1 MIMVNFHSDAQLPCY
16 FHYLYRFS
24 TSTTTFVSLK
34 NSKKLKISKK
44 KNLNFE
50 NEKKGLNFKIKKNS

>member
-34 NSKKLKISKK
+34 NLTENLK
-44 KNLNFE
+44 KNLKFQ